1 MAQIL
6 VVDDYVVSQRVFST
20 IIRKAGHDVLLAGD
34 GREALDIIGQG
45 GVDLVLLDI
54 AMPDIDGITVLR
66 RVRANPSTR
75 GLPIVM
81 ITASGDDQLQA
92 EAREAG
98 ANAFLTKP
106 ASSAQLTD
114 VLESLLT

>member
-1 MAQIL
+1 
-6 VVDDYVVSQRVFST
+6 
-20 IIRKAGHDVLLAGD
+20 
-34 GREALDIIGQG
+34 
-45 GVDLVLLDI
+45 
-54 AMPDIDGITVLR
+54 
-66 RVRANPSTR
+66 
-75 GLPIVM
+75 M